1 MTSLTYVIVNW
12 NLKGDT
18 LECLASLLTAG
29 ASPDQIVL
37 VDNGS
42 TDGSVVA
49 ICQRFGDQVN
59 LICNPTN
66 LGYVPAL
73 NQGIQ
78 YALQNGAEW
87 VLLLN
92 NDTVVA
98 PDFLRGFSFHLAS
111 KVGYA
116 ILAPLIYYYSD
127 PSRIWYL
134 GDSLIPGTLLGWSR
148 YHGKK
153 SSKLPEILP
162 VDFVSGC
169 AMLVRRDVFEH
180 IGLFDPELV
189 MYGEEVDFIWRA
201 RLAGYRCAAIT
212 SSRMWHKIS
221 LSASRVRAQTRYLRV
236 RNQARFYKR
245 YGSSVQYPLLFIFSL
260 VKLIS
265 TVLCDLIRRQSE
277 LIDPLFR
284 GFWDGWRWSQ

>member
-1 MTSLTYVIVNW
+1 MADAL
-12 NLKGDT
+12 
-18 LECLASLLTAG
+18 
-29 ASPDQIVL
+29 PDQIIL

-42 TDGSVVA
+42 TDGSVEV
-49 ICQRFGDQVN
+49 IRQRFGDQVN

-66 LGYVPAL
+66 LGYAPAL

-98 PDFLRGFSFHLAS
+98 PDFLKGFSFHLAS

-148 YHGKK
+148 YRGKK
-153 SSKLPEILP
+153 ISKLPEILP

-212 SSRMWHKIS
+212 SARMWHKVS
-221 LSASRVRAQTRYLRV
+221 LSADRERAQTRYLRV
-236 RNQARFYKR
+236 RNQARFYRR
-245 YGSSVQYPLLFIFSL
+245 YANNIQFPFLYIFSI
-260 VKLIS
+260 VKLIL
-265 TVLCDLIRRQSE
+265 TAFRDLFKGQRE
-277 LIDPLFR
+277 LIIPLIN
-284 GFWDGWRWSQ
+284 GIMDGWRRVAHKNESRT